1 MKHLINF
8 ITLSDPNTR
17 YVVLG
22 VMLMSIGTAV
32 LGCFTFLRKKALI
45 GDAIAHSVLPGVCL
59 AFILSGEKNPLLLI
73 LGAFATGWLSV
84 LSVDFIKKYSKLK
97 EDAAIGLVLSVFFG
111 VGILLLTYIQHSG
124 NAAQSGLD
132 SFIFGKAASLV
143 SADVYIFG
151 SVAIVLVL
159 IVFLLYKEFML
170 IAFDEHYAVSIG
182 FPVRLLEV
190 LLTTLT
196 VLSVVVGIQ
205 AIGVVLM
212 AAMLITPAAAARFW
226 TNKLPYMLLV
236 ASLFGVIAGV
246 GGAYV
251 SYNTSGMPTGPW
263 IVLFVS
269 MIAILSFMFAPQRG
283 LVYRWYSRRV
293 HRSRIMEENI
303 LKAFYQLGEQDE
315 NFFRERS
322 VSELSQKRGYAESV
336 LTKWF
341 STLIRHG
348 YLRMENGK
356 YILTEEGRLKGQRIT
371 KLHRL
376 WEMYLTEYVNLAPDH
391 VHDDAENIEHI
402 ITPEIEKKL
411 EEQLQYP
418 DKDPHDSRIPYSKL

>member
-1 MKHLINF
+1 MNDLINF

-22 VMLMSIGTAV
+22 VMLMSAGASV

-45 GDAIAHSVLPGVCL
+45 GDAIAHAVLPGVCV
-59 AFILSGEKNPLLLI
+59 AFILSGEKNPILLL
-73 LGAFATGWLSV
+73 LGAFATGWFSV
-84 LSVDFIKKYSKLK
+84 YAVDFIKKNSRLK
-97 EDAAIGLVLSVFFG
+97 EDSAIGLVLSVFFG
-111 VGILLLTYIQHSG
+111 IGILLLTYIQHSG
-124 NAAQSGLD
+124 NALQSGLD

-143 SADVYIFG
+143 SADVYVFG
-151 SVAIVLVL
+151 TVAVLL
-159 IVFLLYKEFML
+159 IVVVFFLFKEFML
-170 IAFDEHYAVSIG
+170 ISFDENYAVSIG
-182 FPVRLLEV
+182 FPVKTLEFI
-190 LLTTLT
+190 LTTLT
-196 VLSVVVGIQ
+196 VLAVIVGIQ

-226 TNKLPYMLLV
+226 TNRLPIMLMLA
-236 ASLFGVIAGV
+236 ASIGIVSGI
-246 GGAYV
+246 GGSFV
-251 SYNTSGMPTGPW
+251 SYTISGMPTGPW

-269 MIAILSFMFAPQRG
+269 FIAMISFLFAPQKG
-283 LVYRWYSRRV
+283 LAYRWYGREK
-293 HRSRIMEENI
+293 HKALIMEENI

-315 NFFRERS
+315 NFFKERTAE
-322 VSELSQKRGYAESV
+322 ELSDKRGYPIAV
-336 LTKWF
+336 INRWF
-341 STLIRHG
+341 SKLVKHG
-348 YLRMENGK
+348 YLISKNNQ
-356 YILTEEGRLKGQRIT
+356 YTLTEEGKVKGQRVT

-418 DKDPHDSRIPYSKL
+418 NKDPHDSHIPYR

>member
-1 MKHLINF
+1 MKHLIDF

-17 YVVLG
+17 FVVLG
-22 VMLMSIGTAV
+22 VMLMSIGTSV

-45 GDAIAHSVLPGVCL
+45 GDAIAHAVLPGVCL
-59 AFILSGEKNPLLLI
+59 AFILSGEKNPIILI

-84 LSVDFIKKYSKLK
+84 LSVDFIKKNSRLK
-97 EDAAIGLVLSVFFG
+97 EDSAIGLVLSVFFG

-143 SADVYIFG
+143 STDVYIFG
-151 SVAIVLVL
+151 SLAVLL
-159 IVFLLYKEFML
+159 IVVVFFLYKEFTL
-170 IAFDEHYAVSIG
+170 ISFDEHFAVSIG
-182 FPVRLLEV
+182 FPVKWLEV
-190 LLTTLT
+190 ILTTLT
-196 VLSVVVGIQ
+196 VLAVVIGIQ

-226 TNKLPYMLLV
+226 TNKLPLMILL
-236 ASLFGVIAGV
+236 ASLFAVIAGV

-263 IVLFVS
+263 IVMFISL
-269 MIAILSFMFAPQRG
+269 MAILSFLFAPQKG
-283 LVYRWYSRRV
+283 LVYRWNIRRA
-293 HRSRIMEENI
+293 HKSRIMEENI

-315 NFFRERS
+315 NFFKERTIA
-322 VSELSQKRGYAESV
+322 ELSDKRGYPEKV
-336 LTKWF
+336 LHKWF
-341 STLIRHG
+341 TTLIKNG
-348 YLRMENGK
+348 YLKLKNQK
-356 YILTEEGRLKGQRIT
+356 YTLTEEGKLKGQRIT

-376 WEMYLTEYVNLAPDH
+376 WEMYLTEYVNLPPDH

-402 ITPEIEKKL
+402 ITPELEKKL
-411 EEQLQYP
+411 EEQLRYP
-418 DKDPHDSRIPYSKL
+418 DKDPHDSRIPYSN